1 LLKALT
7 VGENLRH
14 HPVGAARDFM
24 KSGGFLGKKQARTE
38 PAKSLPPTGSDLT
51 HLLANAQKSPDK
63 SFTLAWQSPSGD
75 NSQYILSI
83 LIGGGAQ
90 RGDRRGWSSSAID
103 NSGVG
108 EAEWKLHKEVE
119 GKRTEI
125 FSMRSSDAF
134 LIQTFIED
142 SIALGG
148 APTPAAAAW
157 TPESRDLAVSASA
170 PQPSSHPSPS
180 TQTQSPAQD
189 APQASVESHAAAAP
203 ATTSTAPFHEGNLRR
218 VNVRT
223 LMEAFNSHKTTGR
236 LICDIGTVTAEVF
249 FTDGEPVHAKSCHS
263 IYGNRDTMGD
273 VSIVD
278 LLTWKEGDF
287 KFQDGWPAASR
298 TVTMPLSMFL
308 SGEAAAA
315 LANAAAAIADAAPVP
330 AATSPTAAAPAPA
343 APGSPLVAGTT
354 PFAGT
359 AGSAEPPDDFS
370 NVDELIGETYAALI
384 ETSGLLKYGM
394 FLMLVRCE
402 FVRFESEQNPF
413 CVASIGLRLTNGQL
427 NDAVLRKV
435 GECFESV
442 CKPLDILAYAKGSC
456 MYAMFPGSTHI
467 AAGSALTEFISKLAT
482 TPLDTNI
489 HGSSIQ
495 VSIGLAEIPSDGFDF
510 LPIFEHA
517 SKLRRAATPARR
529 LVISATR

>member
-1 LLKALT
+1 
-7 VGENLRH
+7 
-14 HPVGAARDFM
+14 M
-24 KSGGFLGKKQARTE
+24 KSGGFLGKKQTRSE
-38 PAKSLPPTGSDLT
+38 PTKSQPPTGSDLT
-51 HLLANAQKSPDK
+51 NLLASAQKSTDK
-63 SFTLAWQSPSGD
+63 SFTLSWSPSGD
-75 NSQYILSI
+75 NCLYTLSVF
-83 LIGGGAQ
+83 IGGGVQ
-90 RGDRRGWSSSAID
+90 RGDRRGWSQSAID
-103 NSGVG
+103 NSGIG

-119 GKRTEI
+119 SKRTEI

-148 APTPAAAAW
+148 APVPGAMPAW
-157 TPESRDLAVSASA
+157 TPENQDLGASATA
-170 PQPSSHPSPS
+170 PQPSSAAS
-180 TQTQSPAQD
+180 QSNENQ
-189 APQASVESHAAAAP
+189 SHASTPQEAPVGEAQAAP
-203 ATTSTAPFHEGNLRR
+203 APVSTAPFHEGNLRR

-315 LANAAAAIADAAPVP
+315 LANAAPTPAAI
-330 AATSPTAAAPAPA
+330 SPTAAAAPAPA

-354 PFAGT
+354 PFTGT

-370 NVDELIGETYAALI
+370 TVDELIGETYAALI

-413 CVASIGLRLTNGQL
+413 CVASIGLQLANGQL
-427 NDAVLRKV
+427 NDAILRKV

-442 CKPLDILAYAKGSC
+442 CKPLDILAYAKGSR

-467 AAGSALTEFISKLAT
+467 AAGSALNQFISKLAT
-482 TPLDTNI
+482 MPLDTNV
-489 HGSSIQ
+489 HGSNIQ

-517 SKLRRAATPARR
+517 SKLRRAATPDRR
-529 LVISATR
+529 LVISAAR

>member
-1 LLKALT
+1 
-7 VGENLRH
+7 
-14 HPVGAARDFM
+14 M
-24 KSGGFLGKKQARTE
+24 KSGGFLGKKQTRSE
-38 PAKSLPPTGSDLT
+38 PTKSQPPTGADLT
-51 HLLANAQKSPDK
+51 NLLASAQKSTDK
-63 SFTLAWQSPSGD
+63 SFTLSWTPSGD
-75 NSQYILSI
+75 NCLYILSVF
-83 LIGGGAQ
+83 IGGGVQ
-90 RGDRRGWSSSAID
+90 RGDRRGWSQSAID
-103 NSGVG
+103 NSGIA

-119 GKRTEI
+119 SKRTEI

-148 APTPAAAAW
+148 AAVPGAVSAW
-157 TPESRDLAVSASA
+157 TPENQDLGASASA
-170 PQPSSHPSPS
+170 PQPSSVAPQS
-180 TQTQSPAQD
+180 TDTQSAGSTPQEAAVSAAQ
-189 APQASVESHAAAAP
+189 AAAP
-203 ATTSTAPFHEGNLRR
+203 AASTAPFHEGNLRR

-263 IYGNRDTMGD
+263 IYGNRDTIGD

-308 SGEAAAA
+308 SGEAATA
-315 LANAAAAIADAAPVP
+315 LANAAPAPAP
-330 AATSPTAAAPAPA
+330 TSPTAAAPAPA

-354 PFAGT
+354 PLAGT

-413 CVASIGLRLTNGQL
+413 CVASIGLRLANGQL
-427 NDAVLRKV
+427 NDAILRKV

-442 CKPLDILAYAKGSC
+442 CKPLDILAYAKGSR

-482 TPLDTNI
+482 TPLDTNV

-517 SKLRRAATPARR
+517 SKLRSAATPDRR
-529 LVISATR
+529 LVISAAR